1 MSAQRNSGSAA
12 SYGGE
17 KSGIRAV
24 SATRRWRDPSEIALW
39 TDPPAIFGGK
49 AAQTGIHAFCGRN
62 GSEG

>member
-1 MSAQRNSGSAA
+1 
-12 SYGGE
+12 
-17 KSGIRAV
+17 V